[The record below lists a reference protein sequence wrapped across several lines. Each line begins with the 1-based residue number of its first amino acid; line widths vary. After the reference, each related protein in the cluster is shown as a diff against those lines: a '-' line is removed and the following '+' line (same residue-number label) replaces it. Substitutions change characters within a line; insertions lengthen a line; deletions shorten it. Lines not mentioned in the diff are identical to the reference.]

1 MSKARKVARTSVKL
15 KKEKKPI
22 NYKHAVLIATA
33 AFAAAVIILASVLGI
48 VGAVKQS
55 GYLLYYS
62 GVGMDEGVV
71 NYFSA
76 AYKTAYLRNINGKT
90 GRENPD
96 TEAFWQSKN
105 EDGVTYGEDLKAKTL
120 IYLKSIIAANAVFN
134 SYSRITA
141 TDRAAIDKAIADKL
155 TAMGGSVSEFNK
167 RAERYGF
174 DYSDMRVCA
183 EMLYKFNYAEGKI
196 FGADGANAALF
207 PDKCQQFLESY
218 SRVFLVFVRDKDKL
232 VTDEKGAQSVVDKTP
247 EELAKVEE
255 ALAALRATVTG
266 LNADT
271 TAPERYFELQGKY
284 DEGDKNY
291 HTEGYFFKEG
301 TSVTKDFEER
311 FPELVSA
318 ALSLEVGK
326 ACEVSTSIGPCF
338 IYRSGVALG
347 AYLEMQ
353 DNKCLKEF
361 YPLAAKFI
369 YGELLAEVEP
379 KVELRSKWTSA
390 EPALIPKT
398 TDFVVRFE

>member
-1 MSKARKVARTSVKL
+1 MSKARRVARTSVRF

-22 NYKHAVLIATA
+22 NYKRAVLVATS
-33 AFAAAVIILASVLGI
+33 AFIAAVIIIAAILGI

-55 GYLLYYS
+55 GYLLYCN

-105 EDGVTYGEDLKAKTL
+105 EDGVTYGKDLKDKTL
-120 IYLKSIIAANAVFN
+120 IYLKSILAANVVFN
-134 SYSRITA
+134 SYARITA
-141 TDRAAIDKAIADKL
+141 SDRAAIDRAIADKL
-155 TAMGGSVSEFNK
+155 TAMGGDVSEFNK
-167 RAERYGF
+167 RAEKYGF
-174 DYSDMRVCA
+174 DYSDMRVGA

-196 FGADGANAALF
+196 FGTDGANAALF
-207 PDKCQQFLESY
+207 PDKCQEFLEGY

-232 VTDEKGAQSVVDKTP
+232 VTNEKGEVSVVDKTP

-255 ALAALRATVTG
+255 ALAALRATVVG

-271 TAPERYFELQGKY
+271 TAPEKYFELQAKF
-284 DEGDKNY
+284 DEGDVKY
-291 HTEGYFFKEG
+291 RTEGYFFKEG
-301 TSVTKDFEER
+301 TSVTKDFEGR
-311 FPELVSA
+311 FPGLTSA
-318 ALSLEVGK
+318 AISLEVGK

-338 IYRSGVALG
+338 IYRSGVAKG
-347 AYLEMQ
+347 AYLELK
-353 DNKCLKEF
+353 NNECLKEF
-361 YPLAAKFI
+361 FPLAAKFI
-369 YGELLAEVEP
+369 YSELLTEIEP
-379 KVELRSKWTSA
+379 KVEIRSKWSSA